1 MERTKELERF
11 YQNLSQEIINK
22 AAIEEEGQYRES
34 IFTQIYIDYL
44 CEWDEL
50 VDGNLSYYEGRGVKI
65 NGFSLSEDETS
76 IVLFVSLYKNSP
88 GIFSVPPSEAVTMLN
103 RVKQFYLKARKGLYT
118 EIEEALEGYDIA
130 KTIYDLR
137 DKITSV
143 KLLLFT
149 NGTIRA
155 TVLPVV
161 VSDGVSFVSAV
172 WDLER
177 IYRISTSGN
186 AREKIDFSLKE
197 IAGKNLDCIK
207 VDIPDT
213 YRTAPNGEQSHSGGY
228 TSYLTVFPGDVLYK
242 IYEKY
247 NSRLLEKNVR
257 AFLQV
262 RGNVN
267 RGIRDTILQIP
278 EMFLAYNNGISATA
292 ESVSVT
298 NVHGSICTITAL
310 KDFQIVNG
318 GQTTASIFNACL
330 KNKTPL
336 NKIYVQAKI
345 TVVKDQN
352 EMEKVVPQ
360 ISKCANTQNKVQLA
374 DFSANDGYHQ
384 AIEKLSRT
392 VWAPAKTGGEQQT
405 KWFYE
410 RARGQYNDTRA
421 REKNKKYFDSIYPKT
436 QYFDKLELARYE
448 NVWDM
453 LPYIASKGGQ
463 TSFRE
468 FTVRLQKKM
477 TRFIPGQTYYQE
489 LIAKAILYR
498 ETKAII
504 RKMRLKGYWANVA
517 DYTFAYLS
525 FKSSQRIDLAK
536 IWKNQGISDSL
547 KRNIEMT
554 ADAVHR
560 YIIESANGQ
569 NVTQW
574 CKKEACWTGLKQLE
588 INGSKIAESDLTS
601 SSGAITKTFT
611 AAGGTKRI
619 TEASSEE
626 DRLIADIQRVDGKIW
641 NDIASWGKESG
652 ELPAFQCSIAQTLSR
667 FSSWHKKPS
676 WRQARQGIK
685 MLNTANKYG
694 FSLDSQI
701 KVLIG
706 KYEDVIKG

>member
-1 MERTKELERF
+1 MERTKELEKF

-50 VDGNLSYYEGRGVKI
+50 EDGNLSYYEGRGVKI

-88 GIFSVPPSEAVTMLN
+88 DMFSVPPSEAVAMLN

-118 EIEEALEGYDIA
+118 DIEEALEGYDIA
-130 KTIYDLR
+130 KTIYDFK

-161 VSDGVSFVSAV
+161 VSEGISFVSAV

-177 IYRISTSGN
+177 VYRISTSGN
-186 AREKIDFSLKE
+186 AREKIDFNLKE
-197 IAGKNLDCIK
+197 IAGKDLDCIK
-207 VDIPDT
+207 VEIPDV
-213 YRTAPNGEQSHSGGY
+213 YRADKSGEKNHSGGY

-247 NSRLLEKNVR
+247 SSRLLEKNVR

-262 RGNVN
+262 RGSVN
-267 RGIRDTILQIP
+267 KGIRDTILQIP

-292 ESVSVT
+292 ESVSVS
-298 NVHGSICTITAL
+298 NIHGNICTITAL

-330 KNKTPL
+330 KDKTPL
-336 NKIYVQAKI
+336 SKIFVQAKI
-345 TVVKDQN
+345 TVVDDQN

-421 REKNKKYFDSIYPKT
+421 RERNKKYFDSIYPKA

-468 FTVRLQKKM
+468 FTVRMQKKM
-477 TRFIPGQTYYQE
+477 TRFIPGQAYYQE

-498 ETKAII
+498 ETKSII
-504 RKMRLKGYWANVA
+504 RKMKLKGYWANVA

-525 FKSSQRIDLAK
+525 YKSSQRINLAK

-588 INGSKIAESDLTS
+588 INGSKISENDLTS
-601 SSGAITKTFT
+601 TAGAITKSISVSREGKKV
-611 AAGGTKRI
+611 A
-619 TEASSEE
+619 EAPSEE
-626 DRLIADIQRVDGKIW
+626 EMLIADIKRVDSSTW
-641 NDIASWGKESG
+641 AAIASWGKESG
-652 ELPAFQCSIAQTLSR
+652 ELPAFQCSIAVNLGR
-667 FSSWHKKPS
+667 YKRGDNKPS

-685 MLNTANKYG
+685 ILNTAHKYG
-694 FSLDSQI
+694 FSSDPLI
-701 KVLIG
+701 KELIK
-706 KYEDVIKG
+706 KYEDIIKG